1 MREESNQKGGREFTG
16 VCQSPPV
23 TVRFAVERAV
33 SVAGVRAVGAID
45 VGVALC
51 CVRWGDP
58 RPERV
63 DKAVWL
69 AYWVEAFT
77 RYLKKALEQTE
88 TASQVHECRW
98 REVFD

>member
-16 VCQSPPV
+16 VCQSPPII
-23 TVRFAVERAV
+23 VRFAVERAV
-33 SVAGVRAVGAID
+33 CVAGIRAVGAID

-51 CVRWGDP
+51 CVRRCDP

-63 DKAVWL
+63 DEVIWL
-69 AYWVEAFT
+69 ANWVEAFP
-77 RYLKKALEQTE
+77 RYLKKALEKTE
-88 TASQVHECRW
+88 AASQVHECRW